1 MTTDFYVFNG
11 RRLRPVHTGSGV
23 LPGQR
28 LWRLHC
34 QLWQGN
40 MLCLDETSTLDFVIA
55 STAING
61 APPCGPRNQTGRV
74 QGFTSLMPNQNGRFE
89 VDYAIT
95 SLPQTAVVFA
105 CNGTDASVILVDAI
119 SFHGSF
125 DT

>member
-61 APPCGPRNQTGRV
+61 AAPLRASLSDGTSAGIHESDAEPERKVRGRLRN
-74 QGFTSLMPNQNGRFE
+74 N
-89 VDYAIT
+89 
-95 SLPQTAVVFA
+95 
-105 CNGTDASVILVDAI
+105 
-119 SFHGSF
+119 
-125 DT
+125 